1 MSRELV
7 IEARTR
13 ALFNKFWAEVAQ
25 DPQWLKDVF
34 RDHPGILTRLLAAFS
49 SDNPAGQFSQIVS
62 AVKQVALVQARE
74 QATAQVDALPPAI
87 LNWVQETLE
96 YQK

>member
-13 ALFNKFWAEVAQ
+13 ALFNKFWTTVAQ
-25 DPQWLKDVF
+25 DPQWLRETLQDS
-34 RDHPGILTRLLAAFS
+34 PEILERLLRAFS
-49 SDNPAGQFSQIVS
+49 ADNPTGQFSQIVS
-62 AVKQVALVQARE
+62 AVKQVALEQARE
-74 QATAQVDALPPAI
+74 KATEQVDALPPAF

-96 YQK
+96 YK